1 MPRSLEISSKLGNYH
16 LHIGHGIT
24 HTMLATLP
32 LQPGPVMIVTDDIVN
47 PLYLPMILDSFSNT
61 VVFTHV
67 IPSGESVKTL
77 NTWQTLID
85 AMVENRLPRDS
96 TLISLGGG
104 VISDLCG
111 FAAACYLRG
120 IDHIAIP
127 TTLLA
132 QVDAS
137 IGGKTGVNHA
147 AGKNLI
153 GCFYPPKAVIIDTQ
167 FLHTLPARQVS
178 AGCAEIIK
186 AALISDRAFFDW
198 LIENNTA
205 ILQLKPAALTH
216 AIDNACRIKANVVSQ
231 DEQEKGTRALLN
243 LGHTFGHAIEQTL
256 AYHSIH
262 HGEAVAIGI
271 LLAAEL
277 SAQQGYLATSA
288 VDSIKSLIA
297 AYQLPTTLPAPLTVK
312 QILPAMR
319 HDKKRKHNQM
329 RLILLKKIGEAFIA
343 SIDEQ
348 DINRMK

>member
-1 MPRSLEISSKLGNYH
+1 MPHSLEISSQLGNYH
-16 LHIGHGIT
+16 LHIGHDIT
-24 HTMLATLP
+24 RTLLATLP
-32 LQPGPVMIVTDDIVN
+32 LQPGPVMIVTDDIVSQH
-47 PLYLPMILDSFSNT
+47 YLPMILGSVSNT
-61 VVFTHV
+61 VVFTHI
-67 IPSGESVKTL
+67 IPTGEAVKNL
-77 NTWQTLID
+77 RTWQTLID
-85 AMVENRLPRDS
+85 AMVENQLPRDS

-104 VISDLCG
+104 VITDLCG

-167 FLHTLPARQVS
+167 FLHTLPARQIS

-186 AALISDRAFFDW
+186 AALISDNAFFDW

-205 ILQLKPAALTH
+205 VLQLDPAALTH
-216 AIDNACRIKANVVSQ
+216 AIDSACRIKANIVSQ
-231 DEQEKGTRALLN
+231 DEQEKGARALLN

-271 LLAAEL
+271 TLAATL
-277 SAQQGYLATSA
+277 SAQQGYLAANA
-288 VDSIKSLIA
+288 VDSIKSLLA
-297 AYQLPTTLPAPLTVK
+297 AYRLPITLPAPLSVE
-312 QILPAMR
+312 QLLPAMR
-319 HDKKRKHNQM
+319 QDKKRKYNQM
-329 RLILLKKIGEAFIA
+329 RLILLKKIGAAFVA
-343 SIDEQ
+343 SVDEQ